1 MPSSLALVPR
11 KFASTRTCVKE
22 HARSCYHRRVSAEI
36 RTSSW
41 HEPLPWR
48 EMIAAVPAD
57 ACTRG
62 VFFNY
67 IANELARAGHQ
78 EKTRTIF
85 RHYPL
90 VELMELEVRAA
101 TLLYPKQPLREGLR
115 RLGRGL
121 YGSLLSTTPGRV
133 IVSIAG
139 LDFRKLLTLASKAYS
154 LSLTHGSC
162 ELSDLKEDS
171 ARYVLT
177 DVHNFPD
184 CTQVGIIEGAMEAY
198 EVEGSIHVNAK
209 TWTSA
214 DLLLSWRAS
223 RR

>member
-1 MPSSLALVPR
+1 
-11 KFASTRTCVKE
+11 
-22 HARSCYHRRVSAEI
+22 
-36 RTSSW
+36 
-41 HEPLPWR
+41 
-48 EMIAAVPAD
+48 MIAAVPAE

-62 VFFNY
+62 VFFNH
-67 IANELARAGHQ
+67 IANELARAGHK

-90 VELMELEVRAA
+90 VELMELEVKAA
-101 TLLYPKQPLREGLR
+101 TLLYPKQPIREGLR

-121 YGSLLSTTPGRV
+121 YGSLISTTPGKV

-139 LDFRKLLTLASKAYS
+139 LDFRTLLTLGSKAYS
-154 LSLTHGSC
+154 MSLTHGSC
-162 ELSDLKEDS
+162 ELHEVKEDCV
-171 ARYVLT
+171 RYVLK

-198 EVEGSIHVNAK
+198 QIEGSITVTAK
-209 TWTSA
+209 SWTSA
-214 DLLLSWRAS
+214 DLLVSWRPE